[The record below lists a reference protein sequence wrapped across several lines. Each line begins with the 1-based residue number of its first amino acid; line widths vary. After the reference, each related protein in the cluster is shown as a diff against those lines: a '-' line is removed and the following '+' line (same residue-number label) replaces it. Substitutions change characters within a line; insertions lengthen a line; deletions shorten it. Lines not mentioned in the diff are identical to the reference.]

1 MSTTSFAH
9 SPVIEMYDPA
19 SIVFYKHMTYLC
31 RERNCS
37 NDPFPTHTRLPV
49 TTDQLHMLSMPS
61 TITYLLENSACS
73 RLLSHY
79 HSLCRTHKIA
89 YSWPA
94 MHDIVSDENLMLQYK
109 DGDTRAFETL
119 YARYR
124 QPLFRYL
131 QHQCSSAA
139 IAEELFQD
147 IWLNLIRTRERYQV
161 SASFK
166 TFIYHMAHNRLIDH
180 YRKQKHGIPAS
191 YDEHEDILN
200 QTNSANPVSA
210 ERQVQGEQQLARL
223 HAAIAELPEA
233 QREAFLLKENTGLSV
248 EQIAE
253 ITGVNAETAKSRIRY
268 ALNKLRQSLGIED
281 HD

>member
-1 MSTTSFAH
+1 
-9 SPVIEMYDPA
+9 
-19 SIVFYKHMTYLC
+19 
-31 RERNCS
+31 
-37 NDPFPTHTRLPV
+37 
-49 TTDQLHMLSMPS
+49 
-61 TITYLLENSACS
+61 
-73 RLLSHY
+73 
-79 HSLCRTHKIA
+79 
-89 YSWPA
+89 
-94 MHDIVSDENLMLQYK
+94 MHDVVSDENLMLQYK
-109 DGDTRAFETL
+109 DGDAQAFDTL
-119 YARYR
+119 YTRYR

-131 QHQCSSAA
+131 QHQCGNAA

-166 TFIYHMAHNRLIDH
+166 TFIYHMAHNRLIDY

-191 YDEHEDILN
+191 YDEHEDLLN
-200 QTNSANPVSA
+200 QTNCANPVSA

-223 HAAIAELPEA
+223 QTAIAQLPEA

-268 ALNKLRQSLGIED
+268 AVNKLRQSIGLED